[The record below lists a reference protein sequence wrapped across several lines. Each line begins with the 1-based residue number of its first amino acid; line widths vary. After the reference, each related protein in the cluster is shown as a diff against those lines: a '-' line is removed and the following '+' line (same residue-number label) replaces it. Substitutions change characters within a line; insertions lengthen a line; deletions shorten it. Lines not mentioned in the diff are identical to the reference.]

1 VQGQYKDRAKQ
12 QPGAAVKKA
21 LAPLVSEEVAP
32 APVVLQAP
40 PPPSIDDVAQ
50 FPSLK

>member
-1 VQGQYKDRAKQ
+1 
-12 QPGAAVKKA
+12 
-21 LAPLVSEEVAP
+21 VAP

-50 FPSLK
+50 FPSLKWSRASWLVSESM

>member
-1 VQGQYKDRAKQ
+1 VQGQYNDRAKQ
-12 QPGAAVKKA
+12 QRGAAVKKA
-21 LAPLVSEEVAP
+21 LAPLVSKEVPP

-40 PPPSIDDVAQ
+40 PRPSIDDVAQ

>member
-1 VQGQYKDRAKQ
+1 VQGQYNDRAKQ
-12 QPGAAVKKA
+12 QRGAAVKKA
-21 LAPLVSEEVAP
+21 LAPLVSKEVPP